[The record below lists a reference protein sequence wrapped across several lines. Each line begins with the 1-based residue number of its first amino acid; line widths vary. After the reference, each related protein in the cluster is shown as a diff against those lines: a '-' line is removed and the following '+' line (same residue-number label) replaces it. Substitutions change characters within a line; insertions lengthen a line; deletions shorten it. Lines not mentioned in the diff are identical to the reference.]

1 MFCDEPTSGLDSFAA
16 CRVLEALRNMTNN
29 GHTVLTTIHQPSSE
43 IFAMLDEYEK
53 SPPFLIFV

>member
-29 GHTVLTTIHQPSSE
+29 GHTVLTTIHQPSSGV
-43 IFAMLDEYEK
+43 FAMLDEYE
-53 SPPFLIFV
+53 PPPSTTF